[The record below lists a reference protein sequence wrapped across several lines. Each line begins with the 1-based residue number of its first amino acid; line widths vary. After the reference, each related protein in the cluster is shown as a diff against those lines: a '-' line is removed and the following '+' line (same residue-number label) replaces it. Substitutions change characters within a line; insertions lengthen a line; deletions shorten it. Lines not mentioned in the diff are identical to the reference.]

1 MSIVTRSVVAKNFS
15 GKKRG
20 RVGKAQKIFF
30 FYCDFPRNQS
40 FIVPSRILV
49 RSVFGSSEMK
59 ENGSLSITYV

>member
-1 MSIVTRSVVAKNFS
+1 MSIVSRSVVAKNFS
-15 GKKRG
+15 GKRRG
-20 RVGKAQKIFF
+20 RVGKAQKIF